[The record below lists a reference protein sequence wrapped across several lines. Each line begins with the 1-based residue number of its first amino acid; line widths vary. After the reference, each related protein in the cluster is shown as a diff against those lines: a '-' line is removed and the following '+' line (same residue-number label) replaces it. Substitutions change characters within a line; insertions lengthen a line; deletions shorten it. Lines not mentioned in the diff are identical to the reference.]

1 MSIKELVINVISQGF
16 YPLAY
21 IISSIYNSLLY
32 TGWHCFLNKATSNT
46 T

>member
-1 MSIKELVINVISQGF
+1 MSIKELVIDVIGRGS

-32 TGWHCFLNKATSNT
+32 TSRHCFPNKATSNT
-46 T
+46 A

>member
-1 MSIKELVINVISQGF
+1 MFIKELAIDIIGQGS

-32 TGWHCFLNKATSNT
+32 TGRYYFLNKATSNT